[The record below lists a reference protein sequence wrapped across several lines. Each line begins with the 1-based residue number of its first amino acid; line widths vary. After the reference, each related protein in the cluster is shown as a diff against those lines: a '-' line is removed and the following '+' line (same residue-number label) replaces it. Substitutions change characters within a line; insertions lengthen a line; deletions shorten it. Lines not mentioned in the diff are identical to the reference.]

1 MRQVLAITKKELDSY
16 FGSLLAIIFL
26 GVFLGAVLFVF
37 FYVETFF
44 ARGIADVRP
53 MFEWMPVLTLFLLA
67 ALTMRQWSEEQRSG
81 TMEILLTL
89 PVNCWQLVLGKF
101 LAVMTIMATA
111 LAMTL
116 PIPILVSQLGN
127 LDWGP
132 VFGGYLAAVL
142 MSGAYAAIG
151 LFVSSRTDNQ
161 IVSLIITMFLGGIFY
176 LFGTKG
182 VTSFTSGTISEILRA
197 LGTGSRFESIQRG
210 VIDLRDLVYYLSL
223 AGVFLLLNV
232 VSLDAL
238 RWSKEQKLY
247 RRDKIWTASLLGLNL
262 ILFNVWFYPLSGL
275 RLDLTEQ
282 KEFTIS
288 QTTRSLIQDLQEPLL
303 IRGYISEKTH
313 PLLAPLKP
321 DIEDMLREYEIASEG
336 KIKVEVLDPL
346 EDPEIEAEA
355 NQTYGIN
362 PTPFQI
368 SGRNEASIINSYF
381 DLLLRYGDQSVVLS
395 YQDLIEIQQSYSGL
409 EVRLRNLEYD
419 LTSAIKKVVSGFQS
433 IDSMLSALDQPVTLS
448 LYLTPDTLPQ
458 QENEIVQLV
467 EKVGGEIQSQSQGK
481 FIFEVV
487 NPDAQGSKVTRD
499 TLVNDYGLVPFPTT
513 LFSSD
518 SYYFHLI
525 LQNGEKLQVIY
536 PPNEPNEADVR
547 TAIESA
553 LKRTSTGFLKVI
565 GLWVPPQTPTQD
577 MFGQMVQPISSYQ
590 LIREQLSQ
598 EYTVQS
604 VDLTSGQV
612 PFEVDALVVVAPQN
626 MTDIEK
632 FAIDQYLMRGGAVII
647 AATQYT
653 LDSDPYQG
661 YLMVNPV
668 QGDVEDL
675 LESYGVNLS
684 QAMVMDQQNAA
695 FPVVVAR
702 DAGGFQVQEIQA
714 VNYPFFIDVR
724 QNQMSP
730 DSLISANL
738 PALSMNWASPVK
750 LDETKNASRETTELL
765 WSSGQSWLTEDLNIQ
780 PDFDTYPEQGF
791 AVGEEQGS
799 HPLAVSVKGSF
810 ESYYKGQPAPETNS
824 TADIVEMETAAQQE
838 NTVVE
843 QSPDTARL
851 VVIGSAGFIDDF
863 ALELSARLSQDY
875 YLNNLQFIQ
884 NAVDW
889 AVEDEDLL
897 GIRSRGTTT
906 RILNPLTDQQR
917 TSWEITTII
926 VELVLLVV
934 VFVYWQTRKRNEQPL
949 QLLPVRVENREKMG
963 KE

>member
-1 MRQVLAITKKELDSY
+1 
-16 FGSLLAIIFL
+16 
-26 GVFLGAVLFVF
+26 
-37 FYVETFF
+37 
-44 ARGIADVRP
+44 
-53 MFEWMPVLTLFLLA
+53 
-67 ALTMRQWSEEQRSG
+67 
-81 TMEILLTL
+81 
-89 PVNCWQLVLGKF
+89 VNHWQLVLGKF
-101 LAVMTIMATA
+101 LAVMTIMVTA

-161 IVSLIITMFLGGIFY
+161 IVSLIVTMFLGGIFY
-176 LFGTKG
+176 LVGTQG

-232 VSLDAL
+232 ISLDAL

-247 RRDKIWTASLLGLNL
+247 RRDQIWTASLLGLNL
-262 ILFNVWFYPLSGL
+262 VLLNVWFYPLSGL

-303 IRGYISEKTH
+303 IRAYISEKTH

-395 YQDLIEIQQSYSGL
+395 YQDLIEVQQSYSGVQ
-409 EVRLRNLEYD
+409 VRFRNLEYD

-467 EKVGGEIQSQSQGK
+467 EKVGVEIQSQSEGK

-487 NPDAQGSKVTRD
+487 DPDAQGSKVTRD
-499 TLVNDYGLVPFPTT
+499 TLVNDYGLMPFPTT

-518 SYYFHLI
+518 SYYFHLV
-525 LQNGEKLQVIY
+525 LKNGEKLQVIY

-553 LKRTSTGFLKVI
+553 LKRTSTGFLKVV
-565 GLWVPPQTPTQD
+565 GVWVPPQTPTQD

-598 EYTVQS
+598 EYTVQN
-604 VDLTSGQV
+604 VDLTTGQV
-612 PFEVDALVVVAPQN
+612 PFEVDTLVVVAPQN
-626 MTDIEK
+626 MTDVEK
-632 FAIDQYLMRGGAVII
+632 FAIDQYLMRGGAVIV
-647 AATQYT
+647 AVTQNT

-661 YLMVNPV
+661 FLTMSPV
-668 QGDVEDL
+668 KAGLNDL
-675 LESYGVNLS
+675 LASYGVNVS
-684 QAMVMDQQNAA
+684 QSMVMDQQNAA

-738 PALSMNWASPVK
+738 PAMSVNWASPVE
-750 LDETKNASRETTELL
+750 LDEAKNAGRETTELL
-765 WSSGQSWLTEDLNIQ
+765 WSSDQSWLTEDLNIQ
-780 PDFDTYPEQGF
+780 PDFDTYPEHGF
-791 AVGEEQGS
+791 AVGEQQRS
-799 HPLAVSVKGSF
+799 YPLAVSIKGSF
-810 ESYYKGQPAPETNS
+810 ESYYRGKPAPEANS
-824 TADIVEMETAAQQE
+824 AADVEEMETSAQQK
-838 NTVVE
+838 NVVVE

-863 ALELSARLSQDY
+863 ALELSARLTQDY

-917 TSWEITTII
+917 TSREITTIV
-926 VELVLLVV
+926 VEMVLLVM
-934 VFVYWQTRKRNEQPL
+934 VFVYWQMRKRNEQPL